1 MLKRDFVR
9 RLNRG
14 IIIFFVIFA
23 VFLGIYF
30 FISFTTQI
38 NAIRTSLD
46 IIQETFTNETG
57 LLNSIRNNLTG
68 ATFIFLAQL
77 IVFIIAVI
85 GLLGSICYTTK
96 RYLVEKRNALVDSL
110 TQLYNKKAILFHL
123 RQELLRSERY
133 GHPTTVAILDID
145 FFKRYNDTNGH
156 IAGDNL
162 LKRIGRILHES
173 VREYDEVGRFG
184 GEEFVIVFP
193 ETHIKDAA
201 LVCERIREIIEDTK
215 FVGQHNMPNK
225 KITVSVGLAEVKGKK
240 RVKQNTIL
248 GKADEYLYKAKQT
261 GRNQVLYKK

>member
-30 FISFTTQI
+30 FISFTTQV
-38 NAIRTSLD
+38 NAVRTS
-46 IIQETFTNETG
+46 ITIVQQTFTNETG
-57 LLNSIRNNLTG
+57 LLTSIRNNLTQ
-68 ATFIFLAQL
+68 ATFIFIAQL
-77 IVFIIAVI
+77 ITFLIAVFALI
-85 GLLGSICYTTK
+85 GTVWYTTR

-133 GHPTTVAILDID
+133 GHPTTVAILDLD
-145 FFKRYNDTNGH
+145 YFKTYNDTNGH
-156 IAGDNL
+156 VAGDNL

-193 ETHIKDAA
+193 ETHVKDAA
-201 LVCERIREIIEDTK
+201 AVCERIRQIIATTR
-215 FVGQHNMPNK
+215 FLGQRNMPNK
-225 KITVSVGLAEVKGKK
+225 KITISVGLAEIKGKK

-248 GKADEYLYKAKQT
+248 ARADEFLYKAKQT